1 MEHNLIVDNVHLM
14 VDMDDFD
21 IDKSNTKKNEELF

>member
-1 MEHNLIVDNVHLM
+1 MVHNLIVDNVHLM

-21 IDKSNTKKNEELF
+21 IDKLGTEKQNK